1 VPTAAFRA
9 WQQGGRPNN
18 VAAVNRNHAL
28 DTLRGL
34 LLLVIAI
41 NHFSGPIPMI
51 TYQPFGYVTGAEG
64 FVLISGIA
72 MGLLGQ
78 KFATAGRGNFSSWCR
93 RRSLTIY
100 GYHLVVVI
108 AILALAGAGEPFTAF
123 CVKNM
128 PELADQ
134 PWRKLPAAFALLYQ
148 PRYNAILPLYCLL
161 LLIAPLVLASLRRFG
176 PARVLIVSLSI
187 WGLIQGFWS
196 EQRVYEIS
204 DQFGWRL
211 GIKNPFAWQALFV
224 LGLVAG
230 TKPTW
235 FTARLQRVSGFGT
248 AAILLLVIALKV
260 THSLHSDI
268 LGIPNLAAATDG
280 DTLGWLRLL
289 NTLLVAY
296 LIWCLLVRLP
306 PIGPNPVAFLGR
318 HSLPVFAGQIL
329 LLYLFRPFFDK
340 TNDPAWLLA
349 IGSLLLSASQF
360 GPAFLHA
367 RWQAW
372 RRVAPLS

>member
-1 VPTAAFRA
+1 
-9 WQQGGRPNN
+9 
-18 VAAVNRNHAL
+18 VNRNHTL

-72 MGLLGQ
+72 MGLLWQ
-78 KFATAGRGNFSSWCR
+78 KFATAGRGNFSTWCR

-108 AILALAGAGEPFTAF
+108 AILALTSAGEPFTSF
-123 CVKNM
+123 CLKNM
-128 PELADQ
+128 PELADD

-161 LLIAPLVLASLRRFG
+161 LLAGPVALNALRRVG

-196 EQRVYEIS
+196 EQKVYEIS
-204 DQFGWRL
+204 NQFGWRL
-211 GIKNPFAWQALFV
+211 GIKNPFAWQVLFV
-224 LGLVAG
+224 IGLIVG
-230 TKPTW
+230 TGPKW
-235 FTARLQRVSGFGT
+235 FTARLGRLSGFVTG
-248 AAILLLVIALKV
+248 AILLLVIALKV
-260 THSLHSDI
+260 THSLHSEV
-268 LGIPNLAAATDG
+268 LGISNLAAATDG

-296 LIWCLLVRLP
+296 LVWWLLVRLP

-360 GPAFLHA
+360 VPALLHG

-372 RRVAPLS
+372 RRVAPVS

>member
-1 VPTAAFRA
+1 MGGDRTTSPT
-9 WQQGGRPNN
+9 
-18 VAAVNRNHAL
+18 VNRNHTL
-28 DTLRGL
+28 DTLRGVL
-34 LLLVIAI
+34 LLIIAI

-78 KFATAGRGNFSSWCR
+78 KFAGAGRGDFSAWCR

-100 GYHLVVVI
+100 GYHLAVVI
-108 AILALAGAGEPFTAF
+108 AILALASAGGPFTAF

-128 PELADQ
+128 PELAVE
-134 PWRKLPAAFALLYQ
+134 PWRNLPAAFALLYQ

-161 LLIAPLVLASLRRFG
+161 LLIAPVALTALRRFG

-211 GIKNPFAWQALFV
+211 GIKNPFAWQLLFV
-224 LGLVAG
+224 LGLIAG

-235 FTARLQRVSGFGT
+235 FTARLERLSGFCT

-260 THSLHSDI
+260 TLSLHRDV
-268 LGIPNLAAATDG
+268 LGLSNLAAATDG

-289 NTLLVAY
+289 NTLFVAH
-296 LIWCLLVRLP
+296 LIWWLIVRLP
-306 PIGPNPVAFLGR
+306 PIGPNAVAFLGR

-329 LLYLFRPFFDK
+329 LLYLLRPFFDK

-349 IGSLLLSASQF
+349 IGSLLLAVSQF
-360 GPAFLHA
+360 LPALLHA
-367 RWQAW
+367 RWRAW
-372 RRVAPLS
+372 RRAAVAS